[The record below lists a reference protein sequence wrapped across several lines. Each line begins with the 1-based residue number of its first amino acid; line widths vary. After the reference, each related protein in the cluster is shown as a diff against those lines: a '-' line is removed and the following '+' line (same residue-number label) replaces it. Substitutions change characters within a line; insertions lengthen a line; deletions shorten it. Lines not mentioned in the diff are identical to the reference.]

1 MSNSAPE
8 KLLINTKEPGSG
20 ADSRLQSESF
30 ASALPKI
37 ATVHKLN
44 SDGSTFVLLE
54 NRILP
59 VAGYL
64 AAIPGIIPKLKAGQQ
79 VLVLETEQ
87 GVGILGSWLSAG
99 EKPKAQ
105 IDLQEGR
112 LQLDATESIT
122 LKTGASSIEI
132 HANGKIRVDGKDI
145 YSIAEGPQRLQ
156 GSIIELN

>member
-8 KLLINTKEPGSG
+8 KLTINAKGPGSD
-20 ADSRLQSESF
+20 ADSRFQSENL
-30 ASALPKI
+30 ASTLPKI

-44 SDGSTFVLLE
+44 SDGSIFIKLE

-87 GVGILGSWLSAG
+87 GVGILGSWLSAS

-105 IDLQEGR
+105 IDLQDGH
-112 LQLDATESIT
+112 LQLDATKSIT

-145 YSIAEGPQRLQ
+145 YSIAEGPLRLQ

>member
-1 MSNSAPE
+1 MSNLAPE
-8 KLLINTKEPGSG
+8 KLIINSTGSGSG
-20 ADSRLQSESF
+20 ADSSFQSGNL
-30 ASALPKI
+30 ASTLPKI

-64 AAIPGIIPKLKAGQQ
+64 AAIPGIIPKLKKDQQ
-79 VLVLETEQ
+79 VLVLETEL
-87 GVGILGSWLSAG
+87 GVGILGCWQPAG
-99 EKPKAQ
+99 EQTKAR
-105 IDLQEGR
+105 IDLQDGN
-112 LQLDATESIT
+112 LQLDATKSIT

-132 HANGKIRVDGKDI
+132 HENGKIRVDGKDI